1 VPAPVRRLAILHQAG
16 SRMDVLTAARIQME
30 VSLGFH
36 MFFAA
41 LGIGMPVLM
50 LMAEW
55 QWLKTGQPHYRR
67 LAKTWAKATALTFAV
82 GAVSGTA
89 LAFELGLLWPSFM
102 ELAGGVIGPT
112 FALEGYA
119 FFIEAIFLGLYIYG
133 WDRLSPRAHWWTGVP
148 IAIGGMMSGVLV
160 VAANA
165 WMQVP
170 GGFEMT
176 AAGAL
181 ASSDPL
187 APFRSPAWLH
197 LALHSTLSTYVATGF
212 AVAGVYAV
220 GMLRGRRDAYHR
232 SALGIALGLGAIAAL
247 LQPLSGDWSARKV
260 AEYQPAKLAAA
271 EAHFET
277 SSHVPLMI
285 GGVPDEDGNVRYAIY
300 LPNLLSIMVGR
311 SPETVIVGL
320 NDFPRDE
327 RPPVAI
333 THIAFQ
339 IMVAAGMALVFVVLW
354 YWVGRW
360 RGREQS
366 RPLLILLLLASPL
379 GFLAL
384 QAGWIVTEVGRQP
397 WVIYG
402 IMRTADGVTPRP
414 EVPTALFG
422 FSVLYLALG
431 TALIVLLR
439 GLARHYGDDVNEL
452 EEASHAR

>member
-1 VPAPVRRLAILHQAG
+1 
-16 SRMDVLTAARIQME
+16 MDVLTAARVQME

-55 QWLKTGQPHYRR
+55 QWLRTGRRHYRA

-89 LAFELGLLWPSFM
+89 LSFELGLLWPRFM

-119 FFIEAIFLGLYIYG
+119 FFIEAIFLGLYLYG

-148 IAIGGMMSGVLV
+148 VAISGMMSGVLV

-165 WMQVP
+165 WMQAP
-170 GGFEMT
+170 GGFEL
-176 AAGAL
+176 AADGTL
-181 ASSDPL
+181 ASGDPL
-187 APFRSPAWLH
+187 APFRSPAWAH
-197 LALHSTLSTYVATGF
+197 MALHSTLSTYMATGF

-220 GMLRGRRDAYHR
+220 GMLRGRRDAYHH
-232 SALGIALGLGAIAAL
+232 SALGIALGLGAIAAV
-247 LQPLSGDWSARKV
+247 LQPLSGDWSARKM

-285 GGVPDEDGNVRYAIY
+285 GGIPDEDGNVRYALHI
-300 LPNLLSIMVGR
+300 PNALSIMVGR
-311 SPETVIVGL
+311 TPETVITGL

-327 RPPVAI
+327 RAPVAL

-339 IMVAAGMALVFVVLW
+339 VMVACGFALLFAGVWFWFV
-354 YWVGRW
+354 RW
-360 RGREQS
+360 RRRETGR
-366 RPLLILLLLASPL
+366 LLLLVLLTASPL

-384 QAGWIVTEVGRQP
+384 QAGWVVSEVGRQP

-402 IMRTADGVTPRP
+402 VMRTAAGVTSRP
-414 EVPTALFG
+414 EVPTSLFG
-422 FSVLYLALG
+422 FSALYLALG
-431 TALIVLLR
+431 IALIALLR
-439 GLARHYGDDVNEL
+439 GLASNYDERTSEL
-452 EEASHAR
+452 REGSHAG